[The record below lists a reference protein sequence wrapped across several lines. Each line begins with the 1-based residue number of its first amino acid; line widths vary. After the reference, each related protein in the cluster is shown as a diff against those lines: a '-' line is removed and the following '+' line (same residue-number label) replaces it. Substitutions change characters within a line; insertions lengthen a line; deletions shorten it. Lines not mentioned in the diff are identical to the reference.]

1 MKEDDLHILT
11 KEEIVQQ
18 LYSMEVI
25 DGKDYPIKILNF
37 LVPNK
42 NYDPDNFSQEIENS
56 EEDFTYIDSIRILK
70 SAIDGGIFGCKIVNR
85 RNSKQW
91 LDNHSKICKIS
102 FMPMAVYINAQ
113 RHENGR
119 RDFCTEENINNIIK
133 FSEQYGGIFEMK

>member
-1 MKEDDLHILT
+1 MKENDLHILT
-11 KEEIVQQ
+11 KEEIAQQ

-25 DGKDYPIKILNF
+25 DGKDYPIKLLNF

-56 EEDFTYIDSIRILK
+56 EEDFTYNDSIQILK
-70 SAIDGGIFGCKIVNR
+70 NSNKIVNR
-85 RNSKQW
+85 RNSKRW
-91 LDNHSKICKIS
+91 IDNHSKICKIS
-102 FMPMAVYINAQ
+102 IIPLAVYITAKK
-113 RHENGR
+113 RENGR